1 MRLTLNNTQAVR
13 ASLARIIRMT
23 ANDTLD
29 PAKFRTLCY
38 GMSQLLAM
46 DKHLDDL
53 RIEER
58 LDDIEQRLK
67 GAGK

>member
-1 MRLTLNNTQAVR
+1 MKLQLNNLKNMR
-13 ASLARIIRMT
+13 NSLARIIRMT
-23 ANDTLD
+23 ADGKLEQDLMKTL
-29 PAKFRTLCY
+29 TY
-38 GMSQLLAM
+38 GISHLLAIQ
-46 DKHLDDL
+46 KHQDDI